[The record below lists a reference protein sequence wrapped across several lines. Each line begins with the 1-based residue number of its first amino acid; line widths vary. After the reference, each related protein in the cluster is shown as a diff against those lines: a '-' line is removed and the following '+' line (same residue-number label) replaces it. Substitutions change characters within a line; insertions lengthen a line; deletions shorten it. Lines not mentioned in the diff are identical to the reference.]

1 MKKSELLSLISYSLE
16 NVKIFDIHTHLFP
29 PEHKNFFLMGID
41 ELLNYHYLIAEL
53 FVTSDINVKKFN
65 SLTKKEKAEIV
76 WNELFVK
83 RTPISKA
90 CKGIL
95 TILKNF
101 SITFENKN
109 YSEVKAQLNKIE
121 YKDDNIFKKSN
132 ITSVVMT
139 NNPFDLDEWSLFNNP
154 NWDRR
159 KYRASLRLDNL
170 INEFDKSLNIA
181 QKSISSKSNTP
192 SDIIEYLEVCRN
204 ESNPIYV
211 ALSLDNAS
219 FKNLLI
225 SDFWFNVLEWLSEK
239 KLPMS
244 LMLGVKRRVNK
255 DFGEAGDGIGDIELK
270 DLSKLCSTFPNN
282 KFLVTC
288 LSLKDQHELTVLGR
302 KHPNLKIF
310 GFWWFMNQPS
320 IIKPV
325 LKMRIDLLGLAFIA
339 QHSDARI
346 TDQLIYKWSHFK
358 KILSSTLH
366 EYYEDLLDNNFLIT
380 KDIIQRDVDK
390 LLNSNAKDF
399 LSVD

>member
-1 MKKSELLSLISYSLE
+1 
-16 NVKIFDIHTHLFP
+16 
-29 PEHKNFFLMGID
+29 
-41 ELLNYHYLIAEL
+41 
-53 FVTSDINVKKFN
+53 
-65 SLTKKEKAEIV
+65 
-76 WNELFVK
+76 
-83 RTPISKA
+83 
-90 CKGIL
+90 
-95 TILKNF
+95 
-101 SITFENKN
+101 
-109 YSEVKAQLNKIE
+109 
-121 YKDDNIFKKSN
+121 
-132 ITSVVMT
+132 
-139 NNPFDLDEWSLFNNP
+139 
-154 NWDRR
+154 
-159 KYRASLRLDNL
+159 
-170 INEFDKSLNIA
+170 
-181 QKSISSKSNTP
+181 
-192 SDIIEYLEVCRN
+192 
-204 ESNPIYV
+204 
-211 ALSLDNAS
+211 
-219 FKNLLI
+219 
-225 SDFWFNVLEWLSEK
+225 
-239 KLPMS
+239 
-244 LMLGVKRRVNK
+244 MLGVKRRVNK

-288 LSLKDQHELTVLGR
+288 LSLNDQHELTVLGR

>member
-83 RTPISKA
+83 RTPISEA

>member
-83 RTPISKA
+83 RTPISEA

-288 LSLKDQHELTVLGR
+288 LSLNDQHELTVLGR

>member
-1 MKKSELLSLISYSLE
+1 
-16 NVKIFDIHTHLFP
+16 
-29 PEHKNFFLMGID
+29 MGID

-83 RTPISKA
+83 RTPISEA

-288 LSLKDQHELTVLGR
+288 LSLNDQHELTV
-302 KHPNLKIF
+302 
-310 GFWWFMNQPS
+310 
-320 IIKPV
+320 
-325 LKMRIDLLGLAFIA
+325 
-339 QHSDARI
+339 
-346 TDQLIYKWSHFK
+346 
-358 KILSSTLH
+358 
-366 EYYEDLLDNNFLIT
+366 
-380 KDIIQRDVDK
+380 
-390 LLNSNAKDF
+390 
-399 LSVD
+399 

>member
-83 RTPISKA
+83 RTPISEA

-288 LSLKDQHELTVLGR
+288 LSLNDQHELTVLGR

-380 KDIIQRDVDK
+380 KEIIQRDVDK

>member
-83 RTPISKA
+83 RTPISEA

-154 NWDRR
+154 NWDRK

-288 LSLKDQHELTVLGR
+288 LSLNDQHELTVLGR

>member
-83 RTPISKA
+83 RTPISEA

-154 NWDRR
+154 NWDRK
-159 KYRASLRLDNL
+159 KYRA
-170 INEFDKSLNIA
+170 
-181 QKSISSKSNTP
+181 
-192 SDIIEYLEVCRN
+192 
-204 ESNPIYV
+204 
-211 ALSLDNAS
+211 
-219 FKNLLI
+219 
-225 SDFWFNVLEWLSEK
+225 
-239 KLPMS
+239 
-244 LMLGVKRRVNK
+244 
-255 DFGEAGDGIGDIELK
+255 
-270 DLSKLCSTFPNN
+270 
-282 KFLVTC
+282 
-288 LSLKDQHELTVLGR
+288 
-302 KHPNLKIF
+302 
-310 GFWWFMNQPS
+310 
-320 IIKPV
+320 
-325 LKMRIDLLGLAFIA
+325 
-339 QHSDARI
+339 
-346 TDQLIYKWSHFK
+346 
-358 KILSSTLH
+358 
-366 EYYEDLLDNNFLIT
+366 
-380 KDIIQRDVDK
+380 
-390 LLNSNAKDF
+390 
-399 LSVD
+399 

>member
-83 RTPISKA
+83 RTPISEA

-154 NWDRR
+154 NWDRK

-170 INEFDKSLNIA
+170 INEFDKTLNIA

-288 LSLKDQHELTVLGR
+288 LSLNDQHELTVLGR

-380 KDIIQRDVDK
+380 KEIIQRDVDK

>member
-83 RTPISKA
+83 RTPISEA

-154 NWDRR
+154 NWDRK